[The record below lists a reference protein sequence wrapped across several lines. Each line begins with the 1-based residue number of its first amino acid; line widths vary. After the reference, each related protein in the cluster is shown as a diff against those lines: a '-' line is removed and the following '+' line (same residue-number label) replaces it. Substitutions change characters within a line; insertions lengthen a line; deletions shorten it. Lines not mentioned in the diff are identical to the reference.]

1 MPAHILVIDDSELMT
16 ELAAEFLEQAGYR
29 VSTVNDPHFAMLEIQ
44 TGRPDLVVLDVD
56 MPGLSGL
63 DILKMIR
70 ETPAFAAL
78 PVIMITAHGQT
89 HRIVASFA
97 QGASDYIFKPYDGR
111 DLVDRVRRA
120 LSVKQAA

>member
-1 MPAHILVIDDSELMT
+1 MSAHILVVDDSDLMT
-16 ELAAEFLEQAGYR
+16 ELAAEFLEQAGFR
-29 VSTVNDPHFAMLEIQ
+29 VSAVNDPRLAMLEIEA
-44 TGRPDLVVLDVD
+44 GRPDAVILDVD

-70 ETPAFAAL
+70 ETPAHAEL

-89 HRIVASFA
+89 HRIVASFG

-111 DLVDRVRRA
+111 DLVGRVRRA
-120 LSVKQAA
+120 LEVKKAA

>member
-16 ELAAEFLEQAGYR
+16 ELAAEFLEQAGFR
-29 VSTVNDPHFAMLEIQ
+29 VSAVNDPQLAMLEIE

-63 DILKMIR
+63 DILRMVR
-70 ETPAFAAL
+70 EAPAHAAL
-78 PVIMITAHGQT
+78 PVIMMTAHGKT
-89 HRIVASFA
+89 HRIVASFG

-111 DLVDRVRRA
+111 DLVGRVHRA
-120 LSVKQAA
+120 LEVKKAA

>member
-1 MPAHILVIDDSELMT
+1 MPAHVLVVDDSDLMT

-29 VSTVNDPHFAMLEIQ
+29 VSAVNDPHLAMLEIQ
-44 TGRPDLVVLDVD
+44 TGQPDLVVLDVD

-70 ETPAFAAL
+70 ETPASVAL

-111 DLVDRVRRA
+111 DLVGRVGRA

>member
-1 MPAHILVIDDSELMT
+1 MPAHILVVDDSDLMT

-111 DLVDRVRRA
+111 DMVDRVRRA

>member
-1 MPAHILVIDDSELMT
+1 MPAHILVVDDSDLMT

-29 VSTVNDPHFAMLEIQ
+29 VSAVNDPFLAMLEIE

-70 ETPAFAAL
+70 ETPQYANL

-89 HRIVASFA
+89 HRIVASFG

-111 DLVDRVRRA
+111 DLIGRVRRA
-120 LSVKQAA
+120 LVQKQAA

>member
-1 MPAHILVIDDSELMT
+1 MAAHILVVDDSDLMT

-29 VSTVNDPHFAMLEIQ
+29 VSAVNDPRLAMLEIE
-44 TGRPDLVVLDVD
+44 TGRPDLIVLDVD
-56 MPGLSGL
+56 MPWLSGL
-63 DILKMIR
+63 DVLKMIR
-70 ETPAFAAL
+70 ETPACAHL

-89 HRIVASFA
+89 HRIVASFG

-111 DLVDRVRRA
+111 DLVGRVRRA